1 LAFLWGAFLA
11 AFFEDF
17 FAAFFG
23 ITVRAAF
30 LTFFTAVLVA
40 SFVACAASVT
50 GFEEARKIGGSGAG
64 EINRDGCFERA
75 ARFFG

>member
-1 LAFLWGAFLA
+1 MGPLLQVG
-11 AFFEDF
+11 
-17 FAAFFG
+17 G
-23 ITVRAAF
+23 
-30 LTFFTAVLVA
+30 
-40 SFVACAASVT
+40 VT